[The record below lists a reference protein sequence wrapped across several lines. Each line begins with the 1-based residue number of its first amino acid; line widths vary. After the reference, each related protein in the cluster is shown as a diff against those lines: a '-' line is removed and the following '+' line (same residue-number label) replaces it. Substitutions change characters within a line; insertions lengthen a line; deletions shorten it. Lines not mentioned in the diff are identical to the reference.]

1 MYTEAK
7 IDAENDRV
15 GLWLGANVMLEYSY
29 ADAESLLQ
37 KQLDQALVK
46 IESIDRDLDFL
57 KDQITTT
64 EVSIARVYNYDVKVR
79 REIAQKA

>member
-1 MYTEAK
+1 
-7 IDAENDRV
+7 
-15 GLWLGANVMLEYSY
+15 MLEYSY
-29 ADAESLLQ
+29 ADAEALLQ